1 MGKLRQELSSG
12 ISLYAFDEEDASD
25 DEVEVKCLP
34 QGLANPILPENAKE
48 YNFGLDDDDTT
59 KSEEATIL
67 ALRYI
72 VVVVVYCQIR
82 KQLGFRSQW
91 LATISDSYYRY

>member
-12 ISLYAFDEEDASD
+12 ITLYAFDEEDASA
-25 DEVEVKCLP
+25 VVVAVKCLP

-59 KSEEATIL
+59 KSDEATIL

-72 VVVVVYCQIR
+72 VVVVVVVYCQIG
-82 KQLGFRSQW
+82 KQLGFRGQW
-91 LATISDSYYRY
+91 LASYHIR